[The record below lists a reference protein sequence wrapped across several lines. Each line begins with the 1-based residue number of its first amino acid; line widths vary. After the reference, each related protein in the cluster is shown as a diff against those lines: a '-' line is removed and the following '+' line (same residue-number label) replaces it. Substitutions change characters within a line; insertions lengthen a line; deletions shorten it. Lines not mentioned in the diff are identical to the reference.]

1 MSLSNRHEGDG
12 QSGVVPFRGTDRAT
26 QLSDALEQDRRL
38 GNWRKPVL
46 IGIVVVLA
54 AFGGLG
60 FWAATAPLDSA
71 VSASG
76 TIAVE
81 SNRKLVEHVDGGSV
95 VEVTVEEG
103 DYVERGQLL
112 MRLDAEEAQA
122 TFDAVRGQLDGALAR
137 RARLVAERD
146 GVDEIDFPQTL
157 VERSD
162 TPRVAQLLAAER
174 RQFRERRQSVEGQ
187 TAIQQQRIA
196 QLETR
201 ISGLQAQ
208 RQSVIRQVEIMRDEL
223 SGLRQLMEKGYYPR
237 IRVLERERELARLEG
252 REGQLIADI
261 SQARESIGESEMRIS
276 QIRQSFREEVVANLS
291 DVDNRIDELK
301 QRLVQARARLDRKNV
316 LAQHAGVVHAL
327 QVTSAGAVVKPG
339 GQIMQII
346 PENDEL
352 VVEARVRPQDIEL
365 VTQGMAAEVRM
376 TALATATTPV
386 LKGEVVRVSPDRL
399 TDEQSGRSYFSARI
413 VIPPEEL
420 KKLGDQRLKAGMPA
434 EVLVQTGERT
444 LVDYL
449 WKPVSDAMS
458 RGLIEP

>member
-1 MSLSNRHEGDG
+1 
-12 QSGVVPFRGTDRAT
+12 
-26 QLSDALEQDRRL
+26 
-38 GNWRKPVL
+38 
-46 IGIVVVLA
+46 
-54 AFGGLG
+54 
-60 FWAATAPLDSA
+60 
-71 VSASG
+71 
-76 TIAVE
+76 
-81 SNRKLVEHVDGGSV
+81 
-95 VEVTVEEG
+95 
-103 DYVERGQLL
+103 
-112 MRLDAEEAQA
+112 
-122 TFDAVRGQLDGALAR
+122 
-137 RARLVAERD
+137 
-146 GVDEIDFPQTL
+146 
-157 VERSD
+157 
-162 TPRVAQLLAAER
+162 
-174 RQFRERRQSVEGQ
+174 
-187 TAIQQQRIA
+187 
-196 QLETR
+196 
-201 ISGLQAQ
+201 
-208 RQSVIRQVEIMRDEL
+208 
-223 SGLRQLMEKGYYPR
+223 
-237 IRVLERERELARLEG
+237 
-252 REGQLIADI
+252 
-261 SQARESIGESEMRIS
+261 
-276 QIRQSFREEVVANLS
+276 
-291 DVDNRIDELK
+291 
-301 QRLVQARARLDRKNV
+301 